1 MSTLNFIFHIVHLS
15 IAVADVRC
23 HLLDA
28 SARPEMDCA
37 SLHRMS
43 AWTLSKCS
51 TVRRQQHKIAQYMFV
66 LGSFLF
72 EYKRSANAWWA
83 AAVFFGHSLFHVLI
97 IWRFSF
103 VCVYFK
109 TYDSCRFVIFWRAFV
124 GARSSNNVVVLKI
137 NYNYQY
143 SNKTSN
149 KQVFNYDK
157 LAFVIFQ
164 LWKF

>member
-1 MSTLNFIFHIVHLS
+1 
-15 IAVADVRC
+15 
-23 HLLDA
+23 
-28 SARPEMDCA
+28 
-37 SLHRMS
+37 
-43 AWTLSKCS
+43 
-51 TVRRQQHKIAQYMFV
+51 MFV

-124 GARSSNNVVVLKI
+124 GARSSNNVLVLKI

-157 LAFVIFQ
+157 LAFVIFKV
-164 LWKF
+164 WKFLIYIFRNIFQNFEGYFLKADLKNVKKYYFVTAWKS